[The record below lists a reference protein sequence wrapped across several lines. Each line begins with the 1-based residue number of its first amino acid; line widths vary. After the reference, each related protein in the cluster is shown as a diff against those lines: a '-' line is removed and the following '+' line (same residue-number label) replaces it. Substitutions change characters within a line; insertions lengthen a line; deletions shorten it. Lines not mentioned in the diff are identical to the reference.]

1 MKHHA
6 FWPSVSHSVTTFEPK
21 LQQFQI
27 SGSLAD
33 RKLISTELTE
43 KMPLLIELLNNEM
56 DNAKEIFDQQEVVL
70 LPLMSVQF
78 VTNYLV
84 LRRVFEGLGRR

>member
-1 MKHHA
+1 
-6 FWPSVSHSVTTFEPK
+6 
-21 LQQFQI
+21 
-27 SGSLAD
+27 
-33 RKLISTELTE
+33 
-43 KMPLLIELLNNEM
+43 MPLLIELLNNEM

-78 VTNYLV
+78 VTNRLI

>member
-1 MKHHA
+1 MKHHS
-6 FWPSVSHSVTTFEPK
+6 SVSHSVTTSEPK
-21 LQQFQI
+21 LQQLQI

>member
-1 MKHHA
+1 
-6 FWPSVSHSVTTFEPK
+6 
-21 LQQFQI
+21 
-27 SGSLAD
+27 
-33 RKLISTELTE
+33 
-43 KMPLLIELLNNEM
+43 MPLLIELLNNEM

-78 VTNYLV
+78 VTNDLV